1 MEGKMQF
8 LKGTR
13 LVTKDGQD
21 AGTVD
26 AVVLDPKT
34 REVIYV
40 VASQGFLSGTD
51 KLLPIELIGDV
62 TEDGIHLHA
71 DAHDISEQQDFLE
84 TQYVTVDDPAYAAD
98 YASDPALRVD
108 SARPLYAY
116 PTLGMVGGAPMGP
129 AIGAAAGT
137 TSGAYV
143 VNIDRNLPEDAV
155 VLREGVNVIADNGD
169 HVGDVERII
178 ADPTS
183 EQVTHF
189 VISRGLLLKERKLI
203 PVEWVSE
210 FGEEEIHLVVSPR
223 FLDALPDYTVDA

>member
-1 MEGKMQF
+1 MQF
-8 LKGTR
+8 VKGTR

-51 KLLPIELIGDV
+51 KLIPIELVEDV
-62 TEDGIHLHA
+62 TEDGIRLKA
-71 DAHDISEQQDFLE
+71 DAAGFNDQQDFIE
-84 TQYVTVDDPAYAAD
+84 TQYITVDDPAYAAD

-108 SARPLYAY
+108 SARSLYPY

-129 AIGAAAGT
+129 AIGAAAGA

-143 VNIDRNLPEDAV
+143 VQIDRNLPEGAV

-169 HVGDVERII
+169 HVGDVERIMTNP
-178 ADPTS
+178 DT

-210 FGEEEIHLVVSPR
+210 FGEEEIHLVVGPR

>member
-1 MEGKMQF
+1 MQF
-8 LKGTR
+8 VKGTR

-40 VASQGFLSGTD
+40 VASQGFLADTD
-51 KLLPIELIGDV
+51 KLIPVELIGDV
-62 TEDGIHLHA
+62 TEDGIRLDA
-71 DAHDISEQQDFLE
+71 DAANITDQQDFIE

-98 YASDPALRVD
+98 YANDPALNID
-108 SARPLYAY
+108 SARSLYAY

-129 AIGAAAGT
+129 AIGAAAGA

-143 VNIDRNLPEDAV
+143 VHIDRNLPEGAV

-169 HVGDVERII
+169 HVGDVERIMTNP
-178 ADPTS
+178 DT